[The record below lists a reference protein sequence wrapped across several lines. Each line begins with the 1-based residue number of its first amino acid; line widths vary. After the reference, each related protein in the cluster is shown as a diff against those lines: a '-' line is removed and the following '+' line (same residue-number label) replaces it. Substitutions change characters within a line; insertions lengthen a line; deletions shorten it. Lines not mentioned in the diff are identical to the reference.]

1 MTALRER
8 MTQDLNLRGLSLN
21 TQAAYLRAVTQLVGF
36 YRRCPER
43 ISEREVAAYL
53 LYLYREKGRSH
64 STCNQAV
71 AAPRFFYHVTLRRP
85 GARFVIPAARQPS
98 KLPHILSREEL
109 VRLFSQTRLLRH
121 RALLLTVYATGLRV
135 TSKSVSLASAAPLR
149 SRRVRVNQRWDEP
162 VPPAQ

>member
-1 MTALRER
+1 
-8 MTQDLNLRGLSLN
+8 LSLN
-21 TQAAYLRAVTQLVGF
+21 TQAAYLRAVTQRVGF

-43 ISEREVAAYL
+43 ISERE
-53 LYLYREKGRSH
+53 
-64 STCNQAV
+64 V

-121 RALLLTVYATGLRV
+121 RALLLTVYATV
-135 TSKSVSLASAAPLR
+135 CA
-149 SRRVRVNQRWDEP
+149 
-162 VPPAQ
+162 